1 MVSMEIAV
9 ELSLYPLEQDRI
21 PKIKDFIDRLN
32 AVGGVRV
39 ITNSLSTQLVGPFD
53 LVFAA
58 LAREIKTTFG
68 QVDKSVIVMKLIG
81 PLTDSGLLK

>member
-1 MVSMEIAV
+1 MEIAV
-9 ELSLYPLEQDRI
+9 ELSLYPLQEEPVPQ
-21 PKIKDFIDRLN
+21 IKDFIDRLN

-39 ITNSLSTQLVGPFD
+39 ITNSLSTQVVGPFD

-68 QVDKSVIVMKLIG
+68 QVDRSVVVLKVIG
-81 PLTDSGLLK
+81 PLTDSGLIR